1 MLPPI
6 GVLSIVP
13 PSISGVLISGLVKVL
28 FVSVAVE
35 TVETKTP
42 SPPSGNVSVLVALWA
57 CGAPISVCA
66 WAFELSQ

>member
-1 MLPPI
+1 VLPPI
-6 GVLSIVP
+6 GVSSIVP

-42 SPPSGNVSVLVALWA
+42 SLPSGNVSVLVAL
-57 CGAPISVCA
+57 
-66 WAFELSQ
+66 